1 MTGSTGTAWQQRI
14 ETLLCALADARRDAA
29 AAQAREVA
37 LLAEAVEIAQ
47 AMAQDAGGPTSVAD
61 IPMRSL
67 AAQIGAAAR
76 VSDRTVQKHMSDA
89 VVLVEKF
96 PATFA
101 AWAAGDV
108 SRGHVRVLVDA
119 GAAIDD
125 DAARAVFEDAT
136 LEVARRETPGRLKP
150 AARLLATR
158 LHLVPLKE
166 RHTVAATKREVWVR
180 DLDDGMAE
188 LIAILPAAIAH
199 GIRDRLDQYARRVM
213 DARSAGGGASTIGTA
228 GRAGGGASTSGTA
241 GSAGA
246 AVGATSDGALLPHPD
261 TTNATHPTNTRPADT
276 TTDTRQISEVRAD
289 VFADLLLTGHASP
302 ESTNDAI
309 PAGEAIIA
317 RVQVTVPALTALGA
331 DDTPAELIGKG
342 PIDTATALRLAGTA
356 TGWDRVLTHPVT
368 GTVLAIDRYRPS
380 DHLKR
385 TLRVRDEHC
394 RFPGCRIPTYR
405 SDIDHTTARE
415 HDGPTELTNLAHL
428 CRRHHTLKH
437 HSAWRVRQTPDG
449 ILHWTSPT
457 GREHPDHPA
466 RTLTFTTATATT
478 VAKGTHGH
486 LALVVAHDTDTQ
498 PPPAASPEPPPF

>member
-1 MTGSTGTAWQQRI
+1 MTGTTPTAWQQRI
-14 ETLLCALADARRDAA
+14 DTLLHALADARRDAA

-37 LLAEAVEIAQ
+37 LLAEAVEIAH

-61 IPMRSL
+61 IPIRSL

-89 VVLVEKF
+89 VVLVERF

-108 SRGHVRVLVDA
+108 SRGHARVLVET
-119 GAAIDD
+119 GAAIKD
-125 DAARAVFEDAT
+125 DAARAVFEDAA
-136 LEVARRETPGRLKP
+136 LEVAQRETPGRLKP
-150 AARLLATR
+150 AARILAAR
-158 LHLVPLKE
+158 LHPIPLQE
-166 RHTVAATKREVWVR
+166 RHTAAATAREVWVR

-213 DARSAGGGASTIGTA
+213 DARGAGGGASPGGT
-228 GRAGGGASTSGTA
+228 TD
-241 GSAGA
+241 GS
-246 AVGATSDGALLPHPD
+246 LHPD
-261 TTNATHPTNTRPADT
+261 TNSTNTRP
-276 TTDTRQISEVRAD
+276 TDTRRVSEVRAD

-302 ESTNDAI
+302 DVSNDAI

-317 RVQVTVPALTALGA
+317 RVQVTVPALTAAGH
-331 DDTPAELIGKG
+331 DDAPAELIGKG

-394 RFPGCRIPTYR
+394 RFPGCRMPTGR

-457 GREHPDHPA
+457 GRTYPDHPA
-466 RTLTFTTATATT
+466 RTLVFTTER
-478 VAKGTHGH
+478 VDTHG
-486 LALVVAHDTDTQ
+486 DPD
-498 PPPAASPEPPPF
+498 PPAEPPF

>member
-1 MTGSTGTAWQQRI
+1 MTGTTPTAWQQRI
-14 ETLLCALADARRDAA
+14 DTLLHALADARRDAA

-89 VVLVEKF
+89 VVLVERF

-101 AWAAGDV
+101 TWAAGDI
-108 SRGHVRVLVDA
+108 SRGHVRVVVDA
-119 GAAIDD
+119 GVGIDD
-125 DAARAVFEDAT
+125 NAARAVFEDAA

-158 LHLVPLKE
+158 LHLVPLQE
-166 RHTVAATKREVWVR
+166 RHTAAATKREVWVR

-199 GIRDRLDQYARRVM
+199 GIRDRLDQYARRVI
-213 DARSAGGGASTIGTA
+213 DAR
-228 GRAGGGASTSGTA
+228 
-241 GSAGA
+241 
-246 AVGATSDGALLPHPD
+246 D
-261 TTNATHPTNTRPADT
+261 
-276 TTDTRQISEVRAD
+276 TTDTRPTDARRISEVRAD

-302 ESTNDAI
+302 DVSNDAI
-309 PAGEAIIA
+309 PADEAIIA
-317 RVQVTVPALTALGA
+317 RVQVTVPALTAVGA

-457 GREHPDHPA
+457 GRHYPEHPA
-466 RTLTFTTATATT
+466 RTLVFTTEQAGADIQTGAVSESATAS
-478 VAKGTHGH
+478 
-486 LALVVAHDTDTQ
+486 D
-498 PPPAASPEPPPF
+498 PPPS

>member
-1 MTGSTGTAWQQRI
+1 MTGTTPTAWQLRI
-14 ETLLCALADARRDAA
+14 ETLLHALADARRDAA

-47 AMAQDAGGPTSVAD
+47 AMAQDAGGPASVAD
-61 IPMRSL
+61 IPIRSL

-89 VVLVEKF
+89 VVLVERF

-101 AWAAGDV
+101 AWACGDV
-108 SRGHVRVLVDA
+108 SRGHVRVVVDA
-119 GAAIDD
+119 GVLIED

-150 AARLLATR
+150 AARILAAR
-158 LHLVPLKE
+158 LHPVPLQE
-166 RHTVAATKREVWVR
+166 RHTVAAATREVWVR

-199 GIRDRLDQYARRVM
+199 GIRDRLDQYARRVI
-213 DARSAGGGASTIGTA
+213 DARSGG
-228 GRAGGGASTSGTA
+228 
-241 GSAGA
+241 AGA
-246 AVGATSDGALLPHPD
+246 APAPAPTVDGALLPHAE
-261 TTNATHPTNTRPADT
+261 TAAATDARTNTRPI
-276 TTDTRQISEVRAD
+276 DTRPISEVRAD
-289 VFADLLLTGHASP
+289 VFADLLLTGHATPDVS
-302 ESTNDAI
+302 NDAI

-317 RVQVTVPALTALGA
+317 RVQVTIPVLTAVGH
-331 DDTPAELIGKG
+331 DDAPAELIGKG

-368 GTVLAIDRYRPS
+368 GTVLAIDRYRPN

-394 RFPGCRIPTYR
+394 RFPGCRTPTHR

-457 GREHPDHPA
+457 GRTYPDHPA
-466 RTLTFTTATATT
+466 RTLTFTTEQAGADIQTGAVSETATAS
-478 VAKGTHGH
+478 
-486 LALVVAHDTDTQ
+486 D
-498 PPPAASPEPPPF
+498 PPPS

>member
-1 MTGSTGTAWQQRI
+1 MTGTTPTAWQQRI
-14 ETLLCALADARRDAA
+14 DTLLCALADARRDAA

-47 AMAQDAGGPTSVAD
+47 AMAQDAGGPTSVTD
-61 IPMRSL
+61 IPIRSL

-89 VVLVEKF
+89 VVLVERF

-108 SRGHVRVLVDA
+108 SRGHARVLVET
-119 GAAIDD
+119 GAAIED
-125 DAARAVFEDAT
+125 DAARAVFEDAA

-150 AARLLATR
+150 AARLLAAR
-158 LHLVPLKE
+158 LHPIPLQE
-166 RHTVAATKREVWVR
+166 RHTAAATKREVWVR

-199 GIRDRLDQYARRVM
+199 GIRDRIDQYARRVM
-213 DARSAGGGASTIGTA
+213 DARGALTGGGAN
-228 GRAGGGASTSGTA
+228 TSGTPGSVNTGA
-241 GSAGA
+241 G
-246 AVGATSDGALLPHPD
+246 AVGATSDGALLPHADTPGTRPD
-261 TTNATHPTNTRPADT
+261 TRPIDA
-276 TTDTRQISEVRAD
+276 RRVSEVRAD

-302 ESTNDAI
+302 DVSNDAI

-317 RVQVTVPALTALGA
+317 RVQVTVPVLTAVGA
-331 DDTPAELIGKG
+331 DDAPAELVGKG

-356 TGWDRVLTHPVT
+356 TGWDRVLTHPIT
-368 GTVLAIDRYRPS
+368 GNVLAIDRYRPS

-394 RFPGCRIPTYR
+394 RFPGCRMPTGR
-405 SDIDHTTARE
+405 SDIDHTIARE

-437 HSAWRVRQTPDG
+437 NSAWRVRQTPDG

-457 GREHPDHPA
+457 GRDYPDHPA
-466 RTLTFTTATATT
+466 RTLVFTVTTEQETATVTA
-478 VAKGTHGH
+478 
-486 LALVVAHDTDTQ
+486 DTG
-498 PPPAASPEPPPF
+498 PPAEPPPC

>member
-47 AMAQDAGGPTSVAD
+47 AMAQDAGAPSAVAD
-61 IPMRSL
+61 IPIRSL

-89 VVLVEKF
+89 VVLVERF

-101 AWAAGDV
+101 TWAAGDI
-108 SRGHVRVLVDA
+108 SRGHVRVVVDA
-119 GAAIDD
+119 GVGIDD
-125 DAARAVFEDAT
+125 DAARAVFEDAA

-150 AARLLATR
+150 AARILAAR
-158 LHLVPLKE
+158 LHPIPLQE
-166 RHTVAATKREVWVR
+166 RHTAAAATREVWVR

-199 GIRDRLDQYARRVM
+199 GIRDRIDQYARRVI
-213 DARSAGGGASTIGTA
+213 DARGVGKRGAAGSGGGASP
-228 GRAGGGASTSGTA
+228 GGAT
-241 GSAGA
+241 
-246 AVGATSDGALLPHPD
+246 DGALLPD
-261 TTNATHPTNTRPADT
+261 TNRADTHPTDTRP
-276 TTDTRQISEVRAD
+276 TDTRRISEVRAD

-302 ESTNDAI
+302 DVSNDAI
-309 PAGEAIIA
+309 SADEAIIA

-331 DDTPAELIGKG
+331 DDTPAELVGKG

-356 TGWDRVLTHPVT
+356 TGWDRVLTHPIT
-368 GTVLAIDRYRPS
+368 GNVLAIDRYRPS

-394 RFPGCRIPTYR
+394 RFPGCRTPTYR

-415 HDGPTELTNLAHL
+415 HDGATELTNLAHL

-437 HSAWRVRQTPDG
+437 HSAWKVRQTPDG

-457 GREHPDHPA
+457 GRHYPDHPA
-466 RTLTFTTATATT
+466 RTLVFTTEHAAVDIQTDADIQT
-478 VAKGTHGH
+478 GTGSN
-486 LALVVAHDTDTQ
+486 TSK
-498 PPPAASPEPPPF
+498 ASDPPPF